1 MTFKEVKA
9 ELAVAAAVF
18 CKPGTERVMALCQKL
33 GMPQNSFRAIHITGT
48 NGKGSTSRMIE
59 RALSASGYRTA
70 QFSSPYLLC
79 PTECVRIGGTPIS
92 KRRFASVAKKVLDA
106 AKGMTDPPTE
116 FELLTVIAFL
126 AFCEEGVDVAVIEV
140 GMGGRTD
147 ATNVIDAPALS
158 IITGVSLEHTA
169 FLGDSV
175 KAIASEKAGIIK
187 QGCPVLYGGND
198 EEAYDVIRARA
209 QALSAPLYRTA
220 PEKIAVLSASTEG
233 TVFTYRE
240 RNALTLPL
248 LGLYQVKNAALALDA
263 LTLLRDSFPRIGDA
277 AVCQGFRSLTWEA
290 RFERLCDDPPVYFD
304 GAHNPDGIAAAKESI
319 MTYFQGGV
327 ILVGG
332 ILADKDYLAV
342 AHLLSP
348 HVKVAFTVTPKNP
361 RALSAKAY
369 AEAFKS
375 AGVPAIPTRSAA
387 SALARA
393 KEIAKAAS
401 LPVLCIGSLY
411 LYADIRK
418 ATKNASHKRGLH

>member
-1 MTFKEVKA
+1 MTFKETK
-9 ELAVAAAVF
+9 ERLSSAAAVF

-48 NGKGSTSRMIE
+48 NGKGSTTHMIE
-59 RALSASGYRTA
+59 RVLYASGYRTG

-79 PTECVRIGGTPIS
+79 PTECVRIDGAPVS
-92 KRRFASVAKKVLDA
+92 KRRFASVAKRVFDA
-106 AKGMTDPPTE
+106 AKDMTDPPTE

-126 AFCEEGVDVAVIEV
+126 AFWEENIDVAVIEV

-158 IITGVSLEHTA
+158 VITGVSLEHTA
-169 FLGDSV
+169 FLGDTV
-175 KAIASEKAGIIK
+175 KAIAGEKAGIIK
-187 QGCPVLYGGND
+187 QGCPVLYGGKD
-198 EEAYDVIRARA
+198 EEAYSVIRARA
-209 QALSAPLYRTA
+209 EALNAPLYRTA
-220 PEKIAVLSASTEG
+220 PEKIAVLSASAAG

-240 RNALTLPL
+240 RKALTLPL

-263 LTLLRDSFPRIGDA
+263 LTILSKTFPRIREESIL
-277 AVCQGFRSLTWEA
+277 QGFSSLAWEA
-290 RFERLCDDPPVYFD
+290 RFERICDDPPVYFD

-348 HVKVAFTVTPKNP
+348 HVKTAFTVTPKNP

-375 AGVPAIPTRSAA
+375 AGVPAIPTRSVL
-387 SALARA
+387 SALSRA
-393 KEIAKAAS
+393 KEMAKDAS

-418 ATKNASHKRGLH
+418 AVKKTSHK